1 MFSGMAVCRFQLL
14 AACIQ
19 SASSVA
25 AVVLAVLVAGLT
37 AVLSVGCTAEPLVI
51 QI

>member
-1 MFSGMAVCRFQLL
+1 MFSGMAVCKIQLL

-25 AVVLAVLVAGLT
+25 AVVLAFLMAST
-37 AVLSVGCTAEPLVI
+37 AVLNVGCTPEPSVI